1 MREFKGELMRIRSA
15 AACLALIAGCGLA
28 LAGCG
33 QFNQIRGMKAYK
45 DGNKLYASSDWRG
58 AADKYEEAIALDPE
72 NKLSTCTVGPGCVYF
87 YLANSYDNLFRPAK
101 RGDAA
106 NDALLDKAIA
116 NYKLA
121 SEKITQDEK
130 MRTLSL
136 EYLVASY
143 GPEKL
148 NDPTSAEPVV
158 KRMIELNPNEPT
170 NYFALAK
177 IYEDSGE
184 YELAEQMFLKGRDAK
199 PNDPTVYTVLAGYY
213 NRQGDFAKTIAT
225 LNERIKIE
233 PNNPEAHYTVAQF
246 YWDKAFR
253 DFRLSDKEKMQY
265 VMDGLAAI
273 DKAIAIRADYMEAIT
288 YKGLLFRLQA
298 NLEKDPKK
306 QQQLLKDASVL
317 ADRANELRK
326 KAAGTN

>member
-1 MREFKGELMRIRSA
+1 MRTRST
-15 AACLALIAGCGLA
+15 AACLAIIAGFGLA

-33 QFNQIRGMKAYK
+33 QLGQIRGMKAYK
-45 DGNKLYASSDWRG
+45 DGNKLYASSDWK
-58 AADKYEEAIALDPE
+58 AAIEKYEETTVLDPD
-72 NKLSTCTVGPGCVYF
+72 NTLQTCNVGPGCVYF
-87 YLANSYDNLFRPAK
+87 YLANSYDNLYRPVK
-101 RGDAA
+101 RGEAA
-106 NDALLDKAIA
+106 NDELLNKAIA

-170 NYFALAK
+170 NYFALGK

-233 PNNPEAHYTVAQF
+233 PNNPEAHYTVAQYF
-246 YWDKAFR
+246 WDKAFR
-253 DFRLSDKEKMQY
+253 DFRLSDKEKMGFVQ
-265 VMDGLAAI
+265 DGLQAI
-273 DKAIAIRADYMEAIT
+273 DKAIQINPNYMEAIT

>member
-1 MREFKGELMRIRSA
+1 MRTQST
-15 AACLALIAGCGLA
+15 AACLALIAGLGLA

-33 QFNQIRGMKAYK
+33 QLGQIRGMKAYK
-45 DGNKLYASSDWRG
+45 DGNKLYAGSDWK
-58 AADKYEEAIALDPE
+58 AAIEKYEDTIALDPD
-72 NKLSTCTVGPGCVYF
+72 NTLQTCTIGPGCVYF
-87 YLANSYDNLFRPAK
+87 YLANSYDNLYRPVK
-101 RGDAA
+101 RGEAA
-106 NDALLDKAIA
+106 NDELLNKAIA

-170 NYFALAK
+170 NYFALGK

-233 PNNPEAHYTVAQF
+233 PNNPEAHYTVAQYF
-246 YWDKAFR
+246 WDKAFR
-253 DFRLSDKEKMQY
+253 DFRLSDKEKMGFVQ
-265 VMDGLAAI
+265 DGLQAI
-273 DKAIAIRADYMEAIT
+273 DKAIQINPNYMEAIT

>member
-1 MREFKGELMRIRSA
+1 M
-15 AACLALIAGCGLA
+15 ALIAGLGLA

-33 QFNQIRGMKAYK
+33 QFGQIRGMKAYK
-45 DGNKLYASSDWRG
+45 DGNKLYAGSDWK
-58 AADKYEEAIALDPE
+58 AAVEKYEDTITLDPD
-72 NKLSTCTVGPGCVYF
+72 NALQTCSVGPGCVYF
-87 YLANSYDNLFRPAK
+87 YLANSYDNLYRPAK

-106 NDALLDKAIA
+106 NDQLLEKAIA

-121 SEKITQDEK
+121 SEKITQDTK

-143 GPEKL
+143 GPDKL

-158 KRMIELNPNEPT
+158 KRMIELSPNEPQ
-170 NYFALAK
+170 NYFALGK

-213 NRQGDFAKTIAT
+213 NRQGDFTKTMAT
-225 LNERIKIE
+225 LAERIKIE

-253 DFRLSDKEKMQY
+253 DFRLSDKEKMGF
-265 VMDGLAAI
+265 VLDGLTAI
-273 DKAIAIRADYMEAIT
+273 DKAIQLNPNYMEAIT
-288 YKGLLFRLQA
+288 YKGLLYRLQA

>member
-1 MREFKGELMRIRSA
+1 MRIRST
-15 AACLALIAGCGLA
+15 AACLALIAGLGLA

-33 QFNQIRGMKAYK
+33 QLGQIRGMKAYK
-45 DGNKLYASSDWRG
+45 DANKLYASSDWRE
-58 AADKYEEAIALDPE
+58 AAEKYEEAASLDPD
-72 NKLSTCTVGPGCVYF
+72 NTLQTCTTGPGCVYF
-87 YLANSYDNLFRPAK
+87 YLGNSYDNLYRPAK
-101 RGDAA
+101 RGEAA
-106 NDALLDKAIA
+106 NDALLDRAIA

-136 EYLVASY
+136 DYLVAAY

-148 NDPTSAEPVV
+148 NDPTAAEPVV
-158 KRMIELNPNEPT
+158 KRMIELSPNEPI
-170 NYFALAK
+170 NYFQLGK

-199 PNDPTVYTVLAGYY
+199 PNDPNVYSVLAGYY
-213 NRQGDFAKTIAT
+213 NRQGDFTKTMET
-225 LNERIKIE
+225 LNQRIKIE
-233 PNNPEAHYTVAQF
+233 PNNPEAHYTVAQH

-253 DFRLSDKEKMQY
+253 DFRLSDKEKMQF
-265 VMDGLAAI
+265 VMDGLTAI
-273 DKAIAIRADYMEAIT
+273 DKAIGIRADYMEAIT

>member
-1 MREFKGELMRIRSA
+1 MRIRST
-15 AACLALIAGCGLA
+15 AACLALIAGFGLA
-28 LAGCG
+28 LAGCE
-33 QFNQIRGMKAYK
+33 QFGQIRGMKAYK
-45 DGNKLYASSDWRG
+45 DGNKLYASSDWK
-58 AADKYEEAIALDPE
+58 AAIEKYEETTVLDPD
-72 NKLSTCTVGPGCVYF
+72 NTLQTCNVGPGCVYF
-87 YLANSYDNLFRPAK
+87 YLANSYDNLYRPVK
-101 RGDAA
+101 RGEAA
-106 NDALLDKAIA
+106 NDELLNKAIA

-170 NYFALAK
+170 NYFALGK

-233 PNNPEAHYTVAQF
+233 PNNPEAHYTVAQ
-246 YWDKAFR
+246 YLLGQGIP
-253 DFRLSDKEKMQY
+253 RLPPLRQGQ
-265 VMDGLAAI
+265 DG
-273 DKAIAIRADYMEAIT
+273 IRAGRLAGDRQGDPNQSQLHGSHHLQGPPLPAPGQPREGPEEAT
-288 YKGLLFRLQA
+288 
-298 NLEKDPKK
+298 
-306 QQQLLKDASVL
+306 
-317 ADRANELRK
+317 
-326 KAAGTN
+326 AAAEGRDGARRQGQ

>member
-1 MREFKGELMRIRSA
+1 M
-15 AACLALIAGCGLA
+15 ALIAGLGLA

-33 QFNQIRGMKAYK
+33 QLGQIRGMKAYK
-45 DGNKLYASSDWRG
+45 DGNKLYAGSDWR
-58 AADKYEEAIALDPE
+58 AAVEKYEETIRLDPD
-72 NKLSTCTVGPGCVYF
+72 NKLQSCSIGPGCVYF
-87 YLANSYDNLFRPAK
+87 YLANSYDNLYRPAK
-101 RGDAA
+101 RGDPA
-106 NDALLDKAIA
+106 NDQLLEKAIS

-136 EYLVASY
+136 EYLVAAY
-143 GPEKL
+143 GPDKL
-148 NDPTSAEPVV
+148 NDPTAAEPVV
-158 KRMIELNPNEPT
+158 KRMIELNPNEPQ
-170 NYFALAK
+170 NYFALGK

-213 NRQGDFAKTIAT
+213 NRQGDFAKTMAT
-225 LNERIKIE
+225 LSERIKIE

-253 DFRLSDKEKMQY
+253 DFRLADKEKMGFVQ
-265 VMDGLAAI
+265 DGLTAI
-273 DKAIAIRADYMEAIT
+273 DKAIQINPNYMEAIT
-288 YKGLLFRLQA
+288 YKGLLLRLQA

-306 QQQLLKDASVL
+306 QQQLLKDATVL